1 MKHKIILIAS
11 FIWTTIAVFGQSDQS
26 AKEILDRVSKKYD
39 AYNTIQSEFNFSST
53 QATGDLYSDKGTLY
67 LNKPEHQYRINLNS
81 QDLLSDGKTTWS
93 VLLEEKEVQ
102 VSPAEQSTTSI
113 GPNNIFTFY
122 KSGYNYTLG
131 KNEKSN
137 GKSLRVIEL
146 TPTNQQTNYTK
157 IKLRVN
163 ENNHIHDVLIFD
175 KSGAQYKYSIKTL
188 YVNNKIPSTTFSF
201 DKSKYPSYEIVDL
214 R

>member
-1 MKHKIILIAS
+1 MKHKILLIAA
-11 FIWTTIAVFGQSDQS
+11 FIWATIAVFGQSGQS
-26 AKEILDRVSKKYD
+26 AKDILDRVSKKYD

-53 QATGDLYSDKGTLY
+53 QASGELYSDKGILY
-67 LNKPEHQYRINLNS
+67 LNKPKYQYRIQLDS
-81 QDLLSDGKTTWS
+81 QDLLSDGTSTWS
-93 VLLEEKEVQ
+93 VLHEEKEVQ
-102 VSPAEQSTTSI
+102 ISPAEHSTTSI

-122 KSGYNYTLG
+122 KSGYNYARG
-131 KNEKSN
+131 KKEMDN

-157 IKLRVN
+157 IKLRIN

-175 KSGAQYKYSIKTL
+175 KSGAQYKYSINTL
-188 YVNNKIPSTTFSF
+188 YVNNNIPSTTFSF
-201 DKSKYPSYEIVDL
+201 DKSKYPSYELVDL